1 MDGLKIALVRM
12 RYTPYGGA
20 EVFLSRLID
29 QLIERGHECHVFANR
44 WDATAKERLVFH
56 KVGVIKTPSFL
67 RVWSFAMNAYRL
79 IEDFPADV
87 IMGLDKTLYQDI
99 YRAGDGCHREWLR
112 RRRSIQS
119 PVKNLLMALNPL
131 HLTILSIEKRLF
143 SNKRLK
149 LVITNSVRC
158 KDEIIKHYG
167 LPPEIIRVIYNGID
181 VKGLESR
188 KKEGLRDLYREVLGI
203 SEKEIAILFVGS
215 GFERKG
221 LGFLI
226 QALNVLR
233 KSGVDNLKL
242 IVVGKGRIKRYKRLA
257 QRLNLVDRVVF
268 TGPVEDVMGYYSAGD
283 IFVLP
288 SIYEPFSNACLEA
301 MASWLPVVTS
311 RTNGVSEVITGEK
324 DGMIID
330 DPTDPHE
337 IAKRIMPLLDTRK
350 RLEMGS
356 ASRLTAG
363 RFTIERCVDEIV
375 SLITEMEDAGLHQ
388 TKV

>member
-44 WDATAKERLVFH
+44 WDAPAKQGLVFH

-67 RVWSFAMNAYRL
+67 RVWSFAINTYRL

-87 IMGLDKTLYQDI
+87 IIGLDKTLYQDI

-112 RRRSIQS
+112 RRRAIQS
-119 PVKNLLMALNPL
+119 PVKNLLMELNPL

-143 SNKRLK
+143 NNKRLK
-149 LVITNSVRC
+149 CVITNSVRC
-158 KDEIIKHYG
+158 KDEIIEHYG

-188 KKEGLRDLYREVLGI
+188 NKEGLRDLYREVLGI
-203 SEKEIAILFVGS
+203 SEREIAILFVGS

-226 QALNVLR
+226 RSLNVLR
-233 KSGVDNLKL
+233 ESGVDNLKL
-242 IVVGKGRIKRYKRLA
+242 IVVGKGRIRRYKRLA
-257 QRLNLVDRVVF
+257 QRLNLADRVVF

-301 MASWLPVVTS
+301 MASGLPVVTS
-311 RTNGVSEVITGEK
+311 RTNGVSEVLSEGD
-324 DGMIID
+324 DGMIVD
-330 DPTDPHE
+330 DPTDPEE
-337 IAKRIMPLLDTRK
+337 IADKIKPLLKER
-350 RLEMGS
+350 RRSEMGRS
-356 ASRLTAG
+356 ARIKVE
-363 RFTIERCVDEIV
+363 RYHIERNVDEFL
-375 SLITEMEDAGLHQ
+375 SLIV
-388 TKV
+388 KV